1 MSSEILISSMVI
13 LTLLE
18 CIQDHGLGVDEI
30 KKQTG
35 LTQAQIDDPDIHISL
50 STLMLLWEM
59 AVKASG
65 DPALGIHLRGL
76 YGKNLLHFTSYIGMN
91 SSNGL
96 EALKNFSHY
105 AKLICKVH
113 RFELRE
119 EGDCV
124 IINYTITSP
133 VHQNSWMPEYDLAS
147 LVYYG
152 RVLFGD
158 SFNLEEIRFQHA
170 SSTAFEVYEAFFRSP
185 VLFQN
190 EENAIVIKK
199 QLLLR
204 EFENSNPHLLKTLKS
219 KAESDLMRLS
229 EGKQTTLRVQEHI
242 VRSLP
247 TGCLNFESTAEA
259 LNIGR
264 SSLYRALKEE
274 KTTFNS
280 LLKEIRKDL
289 AESYLKQGMNISQIA
304 YQTGYTDVS
313 NFQHAFKQWFGKN
326 PGIYRK
332 EISSS

>member
-1 MSSEILISSMVI
+1 MISSMVI

-18 CIQDHGLGVDEI
+18 CLRDYGVGLDEI

-35 LTQAQIDDPDIHISL
+35 LKQSQINDPDIRISL
-50 STLMLLWEM
+50 TSLMQLWEM

-76 YGKNLLHFTSYIGMN
+76 YGKNLFHFTSYIAMN

-96 EALKNFSHY
+96 EALKNFSRY
-105 AKLICKVH
+105 SKLICRAH

-133 VHQNSWMPEYDLAS
+133 SHQNSWMPEYDLAS
-147 LVYYG
+147 IVYYG
-152 RVLFGD
+152 RVLLD
-158 SFNLEEIRFQHA
+158 ESFNLEEIRFQH
-170 SSTAFEVYEAFFRSP
+170 SNPTGIEVYETFFQSP
-185 VLFQN
+185 VFFHH

-204 EFENSNPHLLKTLKS
+204 NFQNSNPHLLKTLKN
-219 KAESDLMRLS
+219 KAESDLIRLS
-229 EGKQTTLRVQEHI
+229 EGKETTHRVQEYI

-247 TGCLNFESTAEA
+247 TGYLNFETTAKA
-259 LNIGR
+259 LNVGR
-264 SSLYRALKEE
+264 SSLYRALKDEN
-274 KTTFNS
+274 TTFNS

-289 AESYLKQGMNISQIA
+289 AESYLRQGMNTSQIA
-304 YQTGYTDVS
+304 YLTGYGDVS

-332 EISSS
+332 EISV